1 MVSSTAERAHAGA
14 HIAYILDDEPEF
26 REFITQI
33 ATAAGVATRSFGDVT
48 SLEMALTEGLPEV
61 IVLDL
66 SLGDSDGIDVI
77 RSLAASRFAGAIL
90 LISGCDANTIKEVS
104 RIGARH
110 GLNMLPFLQKPF
122 LLEQFIERL
131 DLLASIK
138 PPVTSEVGLENAL
151 RNGQL
156 ELWYQPKIDLS
167 SWLVSSA
174 EALIRLRHPERGLLL
189 PSAFLPSPGDPL
201 HSSLADFVMRRALA
215 DWSFFAT
222 GGLATKLA
230 INMPISIFETPE
242 FVGRLRKYLPHHEDF
257 PGLIIELTEDE
268 VIRNPD
274 LAREVALQLKLYN
287 IGVSID
293 DFGRG
298 YSTLERVRTLPFTEL
313 KIDQSEV
320 NGCSNSQEQYRRCKA
335 VVDLAHRFG
344 MTAVAEGV
352 ESASDVQTLGQM
364 NCDMV
369 QGRIFAGPMERE
381 EFGRWVRRHNK
392 SARASATRIL
402 DPILH
407 AT

>member
-189 PSAFLPSPGDPL
+189 PSAFLPPNRRPSQQSSCRFRADPKAETRPTL
-201 HSSLADFVMRRALA
+201 DRR
-215 DWSFFAT
+215 
-222 GGLATKLA
+222 
-230 INMPISIFETPE
+230 
-242 FVGRLRKYLPHHEDF
+242 
-257 PGLIIELTEDE
+257 
-268 VIRNPD
+268 
-274 LAREVALQLKLYN
+274 
-287 IGVSID
+287 
-293 DFGRG
+293 
-298 YSTLERVRTLPFTEL
+298 RT
-313 KIDQSEV
+313 
-320 NGCSNSQEQYRRCKA
+320 A
-335 VVDLAHRFG
+335 
-344 MTAVAEGV
+344 
-352 ESASDVQTLGQM
+352 
-364 NCDMV
+364 
-369 QGRIFAGPMERE
+369 
-381 EFGRWVRRHNK
+381 K
-392 SARASATRIL
+392 SAQ
-402 DPILH
+402 
-407 AT
+407 

>member
-1 MVSSTAERAHAGA
+1 
-14 HIAYILDDEPEF
+14 
-26 REFITQI
+26 
-33 ATAAGVATRSFGDVT
+33 
-48 SLEMALTEGLPEV
+48 
-61 IVLDL
+61 
-66 SLGDSDGIDVI
+66 
-77 RSLAASRFAGAIL
+77 
-90 LISGCDANTIKEVS
+90 
-104 RIGARH
+104 
-110 GLNMLPFLQKPF
+110 
-122 LLEQFIERL
+122 
-131 DLLASIK
+131 
-138 PPVTSEVGLENAL
+138 
-151 RNGQL
+151 
-156 ELWYQPKIDLS
+156 
-167 SWLVSSA
+167 
-174 EALIRLRHPERGLLL
+174 
-189 PSAFLPSPGDPL
+189 
-201 HSSLADFVMRRALA
+201 MRRALA

-274 LAREVALQLKLYN
+274 LAREVAVQLKLYN

-320 NGCSNSQEQYRRCKA
+320 NGCSNSQERYRRCQA

-392 SARASATRIL
+392 SARASATRIS